1 MKAHSSRERGTL
13 IAEFAIVLPVII
25 LLVLFVA
32 EGANLFRVY
41 QVVANAAREGARLSM
56 LPQDRYLAVN
66 QTTNAHLTNPQ
77 TCTFSAGSVASA
89 HPVCAGVAQYAQN
102 NNIGGTGTIQCSTL
116 TVDVNQTYAPP
127 SDSGNPNYS
136 QVSVSCAY
144 TLRYLPRLP
153 FYSIAAPVTIRRSAT
168 FANLY

>member
-1 MKAHSSRERGTL
+1 MKPNCRRERGTL
-13 IAEFAIVLPVII
+13 IAEFAVVLPVVI
-25 LLVLFVA
+25 LLALAVA

-77 TCTFSAGSVASA
+77 TCSFTAGSVASA

-102 NNIGGTGTIQCSTL
+102 NNIGETGTIQCNTL
-116 TVDVNQTYAPP
+116 TVTVNQTYAPP

-136 QVSVSCAY
+136 QVSVTCAY

-153 FYSIAAPVTIRRSAT
+153 FYSIAAPISIRRSST

>member
-1 MKAHSSRERGTL
+1 M
-13 IAEFAIVLPVII
+13 
-25 LLVLFVA
+25 LLALLVA

-66 QTTNAHLTNPQ
+66 QVTSAHLTNPQ
-77 TCTFSAGSVASA
+77 TCTFRGGSVASD

-102 NNIGGTGTIQCSTL
+102 NNIGGTSSIQCSTL
-116 TVDVNQTYAPP
+116 TVMVNQTYAPP

-136 QVSVSCAY
+136 QVSVTCAY
-144 TLRYLPRLP
+144 TLRYLPLLP
-153 FYSIAAPVTIRRSAT
+153 FYSIAAPVNIQRSAT